1 MAAARRLARNT
12 LADSKL
18 RAFDY
23 FALDVASHLQF
34 QVSAF
39 REEHQERA
47 FRSADAGHGVYDAV
61 QDFFRNQTGADR
73 LADFQELLDVLHVR
87 SGQGPALAAKADH
100 GRADLDQVAIPKLF
114 PPDAHSVD
122 PDS

>member
-12 LADSKL
+12 LADLKL

-23 FALDVASHLQF
+23 FALDVSSHLQF
-34 QVSAF
+34 QVSSF

-47 FRSADAGHGVYDAV
+47 FRSADAGHGVYDAL
-61 QDFFRNQTGADR
+61 QDFFRNQTGAEC

-87 SGQGPALAAKADH
+87 RGQGPAFAGKSDH
-100 GRADLDQVAIPKLF
+100 DRAD
-114 PPDAHSVD
+114 
-122 PDS
+122 